1 MKEKVKKIVGVL
13 LALMCVVAF
22 AACGNLGAEE
32 VAQYDLTSQ
41 GIKGTSIILVEA
53 FKWRITINLPNL

>member
-1 MKEKVKKIVGVL
+1 MKKIKRILGML
-13 LALMCVVAF
+13 LALVCVVIF

-41 GIKGTSIILVEA
+41 EM
-53 FKWRITINLPNL
+53 

>member
-1 MKEKVKKIVGVL
+1 MKKTKRLLGML
-13 LALMCVVAF
+13 LALVCVVIF

>member
-1 MKEKVKKIVGVL
+1 MEKAKRILGML
-13 LALMCVVAF
+13 LALMCVVVF

-41 GIKGTSIILVEA
+41 GIKVLSNKG
-53 FKWRITINLPNL
+53 